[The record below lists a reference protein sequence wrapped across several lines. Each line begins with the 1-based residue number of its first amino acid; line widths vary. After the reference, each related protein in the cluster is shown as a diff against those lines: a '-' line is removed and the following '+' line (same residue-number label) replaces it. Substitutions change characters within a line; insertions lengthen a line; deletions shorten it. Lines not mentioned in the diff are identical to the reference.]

1 MVADI
6 DGFLPDSAFLLDVP
20 RHRLERC
27 HPACRQRT
35 GGGWFHHDAY
45 TDQMIETVE
54 KMGPYIVIA
63 PGLALAHSRPSE
75 AVLKTGLSWVR
86 LSTPVKF
93 GNKANDPVSLVIGLA
108 GHDEN
113 EHITVMLRH
122 RLGPDQSQEDRGAR
136 QGPHAGSH
144 PRTSC
149 INSRAAQPGP
159 AAGERHTHTSITE
172 SNN

>member
-1 MVADI
+1 
-6 DGFLPDSAFLLDVP
+6 
-20 RHRLERC
+20 
-27 HPACRQRT
+27 
-35 GGGWFHHDAY
+35 
-45 TDQMIETVE
+45 MIETVE

-113 EHITVMLRH
+113 EHITVMSAIASSLINPKKTAA
-122 RLGPDQSQEDRGAR
+122 LAAKPSA
-136 QGPHAGSH
+136 
-144 PRTSC
+144 TSC

-159 AAGERHTHTSITE
+159 GRRRAAHPHFHD
-172 SNN
+172 

>member
-20 RHRLERC
+20 ATDWKDAIRL
-27 HPACRQRT
+27 AGKGLVAAGFT
-35 GGGWFHHDAY
+35 TDAY

-113 EHITVMLRH
+113 EHITVMSAIASA
-122 RLGPDQSQEDRGAR
+122 PDQSQEDRGAR
-136 QGPHAGSH
+136 RGPHAGSH
-144 PRTSC
+144 PRHPAS
-149 INSRAAQPGP
+149 IAGRRSRPKPP
-159 AAGERHTHTSITE
+159 ASGTPTLP
-172 SNN
+172 

>member
-6 DGFLPDSAFLLDVP
+6 DGFLPDGAFLLDVP
-20 RHRLERC
+20 ATDWKDAIRL
-27 HPACRQRT
+27 AGKGLVAAGFT
-35 GGGWFHHDAY
+35 TDAY

-113 EHITVMLRH
+113 EHMSAI
-122 RLGPDQSQEDRGAR
+122 A
-136 QGPHAGSH
+136 
-144 PRTSC
+144 
-149 INSRAAQPGP
+149 
-159 AAGERHTHTSITE
+159 
-172 SNN
+172 

>member
-20 RHRLERC
+20 ATDWKDAIRL
-27 HPACRQRT
+27 AGKGLVAAGFT
-35 GGGWFHHDAY
+35 TDAY

-93 GNKANDPVSLVIGLA
+93 GNKANDPVSLVIGRA
-108 GHDEN
+108 GHDES
-113 EHITVMLRH
+113 EHI
-122 RLGPDQSQEDRGAR
+122 S
-136 QGPHAGSH
+136 
-144 PRTSC
+144 PRPPRRKPSATSC
-149 INSRAAQPGP
+149 INSRAAQPEPGRRR
-159 AAGERHTHTSITE
+159 AAHPHFH
-172 SNN
+172 N